1 MFLFQEPFQ
10 VVATGVEGFRW
21 MELLKELFLN
31 FQMGASLLS
40 IF

>member
-10 VVATGVEGFRW
+10 VATGVEGFRW
-21 MELLKELFLN
+21 MELLKELFLT
-31 FQMGASLLS
+31 FETGAFLLS